1 MMRPAIFSALL
12 LTMAAVAVPAAAQRA
27 TLPQLLSPGDV
38 RWINSFCEKRGF
50 APGSEAHKRC
60 FEAKAKEILDQ
71 READQ
76 RYRPN
81 PV

>member
-1 MMRPAIFSALL
+1 MSRHVVLAVLMTVLFAAAPA
-12 LTMAAVAVPAAAQRA
+12 VAQRA
-27 TLPQLLSPGDV
+27 VLPQTLTEGDV
-38 RWINSFCEKRGF
+38 RWINNHCERRGF
-50 APGSEAHKRC
+50 APGSDAHKRC